1 MSPSYIREK
10 MITDRFSYQ
19 IYFFM
24 YENFVYYI

>member
-10 MITDRFSYQ
+10 MITDRFQLSNL
-19 IYFFM
+19 FFI